1 MRRRTG
7 SFQAKGSDGRAYTVE
22 VWTKFRSAGA
32 AEGPG
37 AEVAGRSELYTSSG
51 AHVVRVRPGEY
62 QIVPTAVRLRSDDPG
77 AA

>member
-7 SFQAKGSDGRAYTVE
+7 SFQATGSDGRAYTVE
-22 VWTKFRSAGA
+22 VWTKFRSAGT
-32 AEGPG
+32 AEDPG

-62 QIVPTAVRLRSDDPG
+62 KIVPTGARLRSDDPG
-77 AA
+77 AP